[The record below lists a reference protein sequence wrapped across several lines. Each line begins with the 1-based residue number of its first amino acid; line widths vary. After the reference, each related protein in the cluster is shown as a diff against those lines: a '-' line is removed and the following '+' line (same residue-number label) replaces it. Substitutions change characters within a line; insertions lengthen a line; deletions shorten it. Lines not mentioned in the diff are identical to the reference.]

1 MDTFIQNTNM
11 FRQNT
16 ELTIVPGKITMFGY
30 VLDYELTKTFKT
42 YLRKLMR
49 EWFEDERTS
58 SPQEAI
64 IVGEKPYSTPFTR
77 ETQPRL

>member
-16 ELTIVPGKITMFGY
+16 ELTIVPGKITMFGN
-30 VLDYELTKTFKT
+30 VLDYELIKTFKT

-49 EWFEDERTS
+49 EWFEDGRTS
-58 SPQEAI
+58 SPQEAYW
-64 IVGEKPYSTPFTR
+64 GADEF
-77 ETQPRL
+77 